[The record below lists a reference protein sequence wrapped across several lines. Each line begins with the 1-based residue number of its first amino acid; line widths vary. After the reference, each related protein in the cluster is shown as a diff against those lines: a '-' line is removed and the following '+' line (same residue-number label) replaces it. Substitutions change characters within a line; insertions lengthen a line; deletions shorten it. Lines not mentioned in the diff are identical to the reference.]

1 MKKRYVKPKIEE
13 ISLANTN
20 VFLDGE
26 SSGDLPLFGFL
37 SEQDGM
43 GGPLKALLNGFAD
56 LFDENGNPL
65 YDEFGNPL
73 YDENGNP
80 LYDENGNPLYD
91 ENGNPL
97 FDENGNPIDPSQ
109 YEGSQNTPPTGE
121 VDPGQSELPPETEIP
136 TDQQPVDPTTPVD
149 PNTSG
154 EPVTPI
160 ESIPE
165 PEPTVGQPPIIEE
178 VINPP
183 VEETYTEGFN
193 EGNNIEE

>member
-1 MKKRYVKPKIEE
+1 MKKRYVEPEIEE

-37 SEQDGM
+37 KDQD
-43 GGPLKALLNGFAD
+43 ALNSPLNG
-56 LFDENGNPL
+56 LFNGFS
-65 YDEFGNPL
+65 D
-73 YDENGNP
+73 
-80 LYDENGNPLYD
+80 
-91 ENGNPL
+91 L

-136 TDQQPVDPTTPVD
+136 TDQQPVDATTPVD